1 MLNYII
7 NNVFNKQHIHKYA
20 VSAFIPGLIFF
31 IVAFVGLKSVGFST
45 MQILRDL
52 AQQAEVSS
60 FLGFLSNIGVW
71 AWVASFSIA
80 YFAAIYLYQGRQRQ
94 LLILMAL
101 LATALGFDDF
111 FLIHDRY
118 INQNI
123 CYAAY
128 AIIALSILALHF
140 KDILKINAFAFLIA
154 GGLLAASIMTDIVQG
169 YLPFGYAN
177 VQIVEEGFKFLG
189 AISWLYFTC
198 YVASKNHLSK

>member
-7 NNVFNKQHIHKYA
+7 NTVFNKQHIHKYA

-31 IVAFVGLKSVGFST
+31 IVGFST

-101 LATALGFDDF
+101 LATALGF
-111 FLIHDRY
+111 
-118 INQNI
+118 
-123 CYAAY
+123 
-128 AIIALSILALHF
+128 
-140 KDILKINAFAFLIA
+140 
-154 GGLLAASIMTDIVQG
+154 G
-169 YLPFGYAN
+169 
-177 VQIVEEGFKFLG
+177 
-189 AISWLYFTC
+189 W
-198 YVASKNHLSK
+198 